1 MILLLCFTL
10 GLNAQELTVL
20 DEYKKPLE
28 LVELKSKSA
37 QKITY
42 TNELGKAD
50 VSFFKGANDIQIGLV
65 GYKKLLLSYA
75 DLETMNFTVVL
86 VKELLDM
93 DELVV
98 SATRWK
104 QSKRDVP
111 NRISSLDVE
120 HVELQNP
127 QTAADL
133 LESSGEVF
141 VQKSQ
146 QGGGSPMIRGFAT
159 NRLLYTVD
167 GIRMNNA
174 IFRGGNI
181 QNVISLDPF
190 VMENTEVFFGPGGVI
205 YGSDAIG
212 GVMSFSTLTPQFA
225 EGEDDLNLG
234 GKLVG
239 RYSSANNEKTGHF
252 NLNLGGKNWATL
264 TSFSYTDYGDLRM
277 GNNNGP
283 DDYLKPFVVVREG
296 NEDVVVENSDPL
308 VQDPTAYSQFNIMQK
323 LRYRPN
329 AAWDINYGFHYSET
343 SDYDRYDRLSE
354 VDENGVP
361 RSAVWKY
368 GPQIWMMNN
377 VNITHENTESRV
389 YDFASL
395 RLAHQFFRESRID
408 RRFNHSRLRTQ
419 LEEVLA
425 LSANLDFEKNFS
437 RSNLFYG
444 LEGVRN
450 EVESDG
456 SAIDIETGA
465 AIFVRNRYPAADW
478 NTLSAYANY
487 QHQLT
492 EKMMLQSG
500 VRYTNFFV
508 NADFTNHQSLFPYL
522 EASENWQNEAVTGSL
537 GWVYNWNKKSH
548 VSANVSSGF
557 RAPNVDDVGK
567 VFDFTAD
574 NLTVP
579 NTALGAEYAFNAE
592 LNFSKIFG
600 DFLKFDFS
608 IYYTFLNNAIVRRPF
623 EVEGS
628 PTLEMEGQVYNVF
641 ALQNAA
647 FGEVYGI
654 NAAIELKLAKNLRL
668 TSTFNYQLGEE
679 EMEDGSTTRSRHA
692 APWFGITR
700 LKYNL
705 KAFDVQLYA
714 AYSGAI
720 SAESLNLE
728 ETFKPFI
735 YPTDENGNLYSPGWY
750 TLNVKMRYTI
760 TKNFSAT
767 LGVENLTDQRYR
779 TYSSGIAANGLNFII
794 GIIGKI

>member
-1 MILLLCFTL
+1 MILFLCFTL
-10 GLNAQELTVL
+10 GMNAQELTVL

-28 LVELKSKSA
+28 FVELKSKSA
-37 QKITY
+37 QKTTY
-42 TNELGKAD
+42 TSELGKTD
-50 VSFFKGANDIQIGLV
+50 VSSFKDANDIQIGLA

-75 DLETMNFTVVL
+75 DLAAINFTVIL
-86 VKELLDM
+86 VKEVLDM

-111 NRISSLDVE
+111 NRISSLDME
-120 HVELQNP
+120 HLELQNP

-225 EGEDDLNLG
+225 EEEEDLYKR
-234 GKLVG
+234 GKFVG

-252 NLNLGGKNWATL
+252 DLNFGWENFAVL
-264 TSFSYTDYGDLRM
+264 TSFSYNDYGNLRM

-283 DDYLKPFVVVREG
+283 DDYLKPFVVVREN
-296 NEDVVVENSDPL
+296 NEDVVVENADPL

-323 LRYRPN
+323 LRYSPN
-329 AAWDINYGFHYSET
+329 SAWDINYSFHYSET
-343 SDYDRYDRLSE
+343 SDYDRFDRLSE
-354 VDENGVP
+354 VDENGLP

-377 VNITHENTESRV
+377 VNITHENTKNRM

-408 RRFNHSRLRTQ
+408 RRFNHFRLRNQ

-425 LSANLDFEKNFS
+425 LSVNLDFEKSFN

-450 EVESDG
+450 EVISKG
-456 SAIDIETGA
+456 TAIDIVTSE
-465 AIFVRNRYPAADW
+465 AIFVRNRYPDADW
-478 NTLSAYANY
+478 NTLSVYANY
-487 QHQLT
+487 QYQLT

-508 NADFTNHQSLFPYL
+508 YADFTNHQSLFPYL
-522 EASENWQNEAVTGSL
+522 EASENWRNDAVTGSL

-548 VSANVSSGF
+548 ISANVSSGF

-579 NTALGAEYAFNAE
+579 NIALGAEYAYNAE

-600 DFLKFDFS
+600 DFLKFDGS
-608 IYYTFLNNAIVRRPF
+608 MYYTFLKNAIVRRPY
-623 EVEGS
+623 EVEGFS
-628 PTLEMEGQVYNVF
+628 TLEMEGQVYNVF

-647 FGEVYGI
+647 FGEVYGV
-654 NAAIELKLAKNLRL
+654 NAAIEIKLAKNLRL
-668 TSTFNYQLGEE
+668 TTTFNYQLGEE
-679 EMEDGSTTRSRHA
+679 EMEDGSTSRSRHA

-700 LKYNL
+700 LRYNY
-705 KAFDVQLYA
+705 KSFDIQVYTM
-714 AYSGAI
+714 YSGEI
-720 SAESLNLE
+720 TAENLNLE

-760 TKNFSAT
+760 TKHFSAT